1 MLTAKQIE
9 IIKAS
14 VPVLME
20 HGVALTSNFYAR
32 MMRENPELRQVFNQA
47 HQRTGKQQASLA
59 GAVLAYAQHIENP
72 AVLLGA
78 VEHIAHK
85 HVSVGIRAEHY
96 PIVGKHL
103 LAAIKELLGDAATD
117 EFIGAWAAAYGQL
130 ADILIGV
137 ESGLYNES
145 ANAEGGW
152 SGWRAFRV
160 VEKKVETDLVTSFTL
175 APADGGRVMAVEPG
189 QYVSVRVFV
198 KSEGMMQPR
207 QYTVSG
213 ADEGFI
219 RISVKRVAAGDT
231 PAGMVSNTL
240 HNDVQ
245 VGDLI
250 DVAPP
255 QGEFR
260 LTGEKT
266 PVVLISAGIGVTPM
280 VAMMKAAVRE
290 DRPTT
295 FCHVARDTASFPLK
309 GEVEEDM
316 RRLTDGRLV
325 VRFTADEGRPTAA
338 DVATVVRPGAD
349 YYICGPESFMTFV
362 ADALKEAGVEREHIR
377 AEKFGTGMLAL

>member
-32 MMRENPELRQVFNQA
+32 MMRENPELRQIFNQA
-47 HQRTGKQQASLA
+47 HQKTGKQQTALA
-59 GAVLAYAQHIENP
+59 GAVLAYAQHIEDP
-72 AVLLGA
+72 TVLLGA
-78 VEHIAHK
+78 VKHIANK

-117 EFIGAWAAAYGQL
+117 EFIAAWAAAYFQL

-137 ESGLYNES
+137 EGDMYKTS

-152 SGWRAFRV
+152 SGWRAFKV
-160 VEKKVETDLVTSFTL
+160 AEKKAETDEVTSFML
-175 APADGGRVMAVEPG
+175 VPADGGHVMQVQPG

-207 QYTVSG
+207 QYTVSA
-213 ADEGFI
+213 ADEKAL
-219 RISVKRVAAGDT
+219 RISVKRIEGGDT

-255 QGEFR
+255 TGEFQ
-260 LTGEKT
+260 LAGDKT
-266 PVVLISAGIGVTPM
+266 PVVLISAGIGITPM
-280 VAMMKAAVRE
+280 VAMLKAAVRQ

-295 FCHVARDTASFPLK
+295 FYHVAHDATKFPLMA
-309 GEVEEDM
+309 EVEEEM
-316 RRLTDGRLV
+316 HKLTDGRLV
-325 VRFTADEGRPTAA
+325 VRYTADEGRPCAHCIA
-338 DVATVVRPGAD
+338 KLIRSGAE
-349 YYICGPESFMTFV
+349 YYLCGPESFMSFV
-362 ADALKEAGVEREHIR
+362 AEALKSAGVEADKIN
-377 AEKFGTGMLAL
+377 AEKFGTGMLSL